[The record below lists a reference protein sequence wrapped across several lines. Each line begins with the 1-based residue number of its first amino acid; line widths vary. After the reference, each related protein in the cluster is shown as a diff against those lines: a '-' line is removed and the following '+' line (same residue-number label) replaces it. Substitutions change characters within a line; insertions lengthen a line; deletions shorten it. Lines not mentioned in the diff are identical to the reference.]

1 MEGIGPFLP
10 FSLKPASAIPLK
22 PLQSH
27 RTNSPFKRATPAESR
42 FPAGVFIST
51 EGTGFEPAT
60 PVRGIS
66 FPMRLLAIRLPSNF
80 SNGGHFIPKLAFYKA
95 PRLSFL
101 GDFTSAFSLRAH
113 FDCVDFTSTSLQ
125 LHFSFTSA
133 SLRFLSS
140 FISPAGF
147 LPAVSPNRSLP
158 GKTPRPFPRCHP
170 VPPTGHSGSWRLK
183 STGSLP

>member
-1 MEGIGPFLP
+1 MEGIGHFLP

-125 LHFSFTSA
+125 LHFVFSPASFRQPDFR
-133 SLRFLSS
+133 LRFLQITHGLVKLRGL
-140 FISPAGF
+140 FHVATQFLQPATVEVG
-147 LPAVSPNRSLP
+147 V
-158 GKTPRPFPRCHP
+158 
-170 VPPTGHSGSWRLK
+170 
-183 STGSLP
+183 